1 VTTTNRPI
9 PDEAALLR
17 MENELFARIDDA
29 EAIPPAAVRSH
40 QVKPRLHAR
49 RRVLVGVLAAA
60 AAVAVGTVAVV
71 QPFGGGGVASAA
83 AAEILNTA
91 SQAAALQSDPV
102 LAAGQY
108 TLVETTVVDAAAASV
123 GDNGPMIG
131 WLAST
136 DRQLYIPADHAG
148 EWVLTMSALAPY
160 ETFGD
165 ESEKQAKLLHDEQ
178 LANFPDGELLRA
190 AGGNFYCTPAQYSDT
205 KMAALPRDPKMLL
218 SAVYE
223 MNNGT
228 GGDRKQQVALE
239 EIEDLLWSGIAPA
252 DLRAA
257 LFSAA
262 ALIPG
267 IDITDTA
274 TTLNGET
281 GTAIGR
287 IDSSDAV
294 RHDMIIDPE
303 TGNFIG
309 AREVAL
315 KDQSGIPEGTVIW
328 WSSVTTTIAYQA
340 PTAATT
346 LTSCPG

>member
-1 VTTTNRPI
+1 MTATNRPI

-29 EAIPPAAVRSH
+29 EAVPSAAVRSH
-40 QVKPRLHAR
+40 QVKPRLHAG
-49 RRVLVGVLAAA
+49 RRVLVGVLA

-71 QPFGGGGVASAA
+71 RPFGGGVASAA

-91 SQAAALQSDPV
+91 SQAAALQNDPV
-102 LAAGQY
+102 LAPGQY
-108 TLVETTVVDAAAASV
+108 TLVETTVIDAAAASV

-136 DRQLYIPADHAG
+136 DRQLYIPADHTR

-165 ESEKQAKLLHDEQ
+165 ESERQAKLLHDEQ
-178 LANFPDGELLRA
+178 LATFPDGELLRA
-190 AGGNFYCTPAQYSDT
+190 AGGDFYCTPARYSDT
-205 KMAALPRDPKMLL
+205 KMAALSRDPKMLL
-218 SAVYE
+218 SAIYE

-267 IDITDTA
+267 IDITDA
-274 TTLNGET
+274 AATLNGET

-287 IDSSDAV
+287 IDSGDGV

-315 KDQSGIPEGTVIW
+315 KDQSGIPEGTVTW
-328 WSSVTTTIAYQA
+328 WSSVTTTIVDQA
-340 PTAATT
+340 PTVATT